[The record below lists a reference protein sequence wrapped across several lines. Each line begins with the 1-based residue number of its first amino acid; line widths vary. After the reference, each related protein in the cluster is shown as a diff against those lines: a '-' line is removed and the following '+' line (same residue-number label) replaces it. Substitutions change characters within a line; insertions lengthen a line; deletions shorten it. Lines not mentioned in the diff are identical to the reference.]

1 MKKPFIDQS
10 REARWRLILGKDADH
25 DLPLGGEGQS
35 LAMDESLDL
44 LYDEDR
50 QGQLGDSMPR
60 LHRWMG
66 EIRDHFP
73 PGALHLMQRDAFD
86 RLGLAEMLLEPE
98 MLERL
103 EPDLHLAGVLMA
115 HFRQLDEKRRE
126 AARQVIRQ
134 ITDQLIRQL
143 QLPMLQALRG
153 GRKSHGRRRNPPWPA
168 IDWNLTIRRNLKH
181 YQQELGTLIPEERL
195 GYRNRQPRQKE
206 LVIVVDQSA
215 SMSDSL
221 IYSGIYANVLAQL
234 PRLHLTL
241 LAFDVRVLDLSDLV
255 HDPVDLL
262 LGFQLGGGTDIANA
276 LGAARKAIRSPT
288 DAVVVL
294 ISDLQEGDGGT
305 QMMAE
310 ARAILATGSRMICLL
325 TLSTEGRPSFDE
337 AIAERMRKLG
347 IPSFACSPE
356 LFPEVMSKAFAGGL
370 TELVR

>member
-1 MKKPFIDQS
+1 VKKEFKDLS
-10 REARWRLILGKDADH
+10 REARWRLILGKEADPEM
-25 DLPLGGEGQS
+25 PLGGEGDS
-35 LAMDESLDL
+35 LGIDESLAL
-44 LYDEDR
+44 LYDEER

-73 PGALHLMQRDAFD
+73 PAALHLMQRDAFD

-98 MLERL
+98 MMERL
-103 EPDLHLAGVLMA
+103 EPDVHLAGVLMA
-115 HFRQLDEKRRE
+115 HFRQLDEARRE

-134 ITDQLIRQL
+134 VSDQLIRQL
-143 QLPMLQALRG
+143 QLPLLQALRG
-153 GRKSHGRRRNPPWPA
+153 GRKSHGRRRDPPWSA

-181 YQQELGTLIPEERL
+181 YQQELGTIIPEERL
-195 GYRNRQPRQKE
+195 GFLNRQPRQKE
-206 LVIVVDQSA
+206 LVIAVDQSA

-276 LGAARKAIRSPT
+276 LAAARKAIRSPS

-294 ISDLQEGDGGT
+294 ISDLQEGDGGA
-305 QMMAE
+305 QMLAE
-310 ARAILATGSRMICLL
+310 ARSILASGARMICLL
-325 TLSTEGRPSFDE
+325 TLSAEGRPSFDE
-337 AIAERMRKLG
+337 AMAERMRRLG
-347 IPSFACSPE
+347 IPSFGCSPDR
-356 LFPEVMSKAFAGGL
+356 FPEVMSKAFSGDLAGL
-370 TELVR
+370 AL